1 MTTPTC
7 KTHPDAPHGFSRNG
21 SHNAHRYVCECESW
35 SPEESTIAKDR
46 TDMTTLP
53 PLKPCP
59 LCGGPV
65 VMVDHPDHLAANG
78 SWSIYC
84 YRCNL
89 DLSQPY
95 IGVGYPGDDK
105 EKMRKLAI
113 KDWNRR
119 AK

>member
-1 MTTPTC
+1 MKQCPSCGGDCGRTE
-7 KTHPDAPHGFSRNG
+7 KTGC
-21 SHNAHRYVCECESW
+21 RYGVG
-35 SPEESTIAKDR
+35 PITK
-46 TDMTTLP
+46 P

-65 VMVDHPDHLAANG
+65 VVVDHPDHLAASG

-95 IGVGYPGDDK
+95 IANNYPGADK
-105 EKMRKLAI
+105 EEMRKLAI